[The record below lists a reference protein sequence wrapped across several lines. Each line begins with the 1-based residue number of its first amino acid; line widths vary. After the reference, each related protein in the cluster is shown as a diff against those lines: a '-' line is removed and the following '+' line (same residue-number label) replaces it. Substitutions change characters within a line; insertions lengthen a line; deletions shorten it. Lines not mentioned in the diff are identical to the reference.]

1 MGSRRSEIHSVS
13 VNANPYEY
21 DEGLEVT
28 LEKAAQIISNVIRIS
43 DEEKEMIKCLN
54 QS

>member
-13 VNANPYEY
+13 LNANPYEY

-28 LEKAAQIISNVIRIS
+28 LEKAAQIINNMVKIS
-43 DEEKEMIKCLN
+43 EEEKEIIECLN